1 MPQDK
6 ATIQKLID
14 AFAEAFNRGDT
25 ASMATM
31 YTEDAY
37 LLPPQADIMRGRAAI
52 QQFWQAASEQ
62 IGDMK
67 LTIVVVRWRRVDLKR
82 LVAERFGVAYHE
94 RTIGKILHQL
104 GFRHIS
110 ARPRHPAQDERIVAE
125 FKKTSHVR

>member
-1 MPQDK
+1 MTMPQDK

-37 LLPPQADIMRGRAAI
+37 LLPPQTDIMRGRAAI

-67 LTIVVVRWRRVDLKR
+67 LTIVDVEPLGSDAAREIGTVTAKTKGQPQQEVVGKYVVVWRKVGNDWKL
-82 LVAERFGVAYHE
+82 ATDIWNFNN
-94 RTIGKILHQL
+94 
-104 GFRHIS
+104 
-110 ARPRHPAQDERIVAE
+110 
-125 FKKTSHVR
+125 